1 MPKGLL
7 ALLLSFLTTVPVA
20 AGPTSQPKPPPVKA
34 AAVYVMDADSGD
46 VLFASGADERR
57 PPASMTKMMTL
68 HLLAQ
73 AVREGR
79 VKLSDPVPVSEE
91 AYRTGG
97 AQIWL
102 EPGERLPLDQ
112 ILRSIAIGSAN
123 DSCVAV
129 AELLDGSTDAFVARM
144 NEEAKA
150 LGMTHTH
157 FANPHGLDDPAHL
170 TTAHDMAVLGR
181 VLLKDDLV
189 MKALAQREDRTIR
202 NGRGGK
208 LWLVNHNRL
217 LWTFP
222 GLIGLKTG
230 YTQKA
235 GYCLTG
241 AARQQGMTMIAVV
254 MGEPSSRDRFADV
267 AALLRWAFLT
277 HDSHVLAKDGQVMGE
292 VSVRHGAAPSIRAV
306 LDGDLRVTT
315 AKGEKP
321 SVKLTPHLPKS
332 VTAPVKAGQK
342 IGTLEV
348 TGDGRSATYRLVA
361 KDSVGRAT
369 FGTMFLR
376 LIRGA
381 LHVPA

>member
-20 AGPTSQPKPPPVKA
+20 AGPSAQPKPPPVKA

-46 VLFASGADERR
+46 VLFASGADQRR

-68 HLLAQ
+68 HLLARALRQ
-73 AVREGR
+73 GR
-79 VKLSDPVPVSEE
+79 LKLSDPVPVSEE
-91 AYRTGG
+91 AFRTPG

-102 EPGERLPLDQ
+102 EPGEQLPLDQ

-150 LGMTHTH
+150 LGMNDTH

-170 TTAHDMAVLGR
+170 TTAHDMALLGR
-181 VLLKDDLV
+181 ALLRDGIV

-202 NGRGGK
+202 NGKGGK

-217 LWTFP
+217 LWSFP

-254 MGEPSSRDRFADV
+254 MGEPTSRDRFADV

-277 HDSHVLAKDGQVMGE
+277 HDSHVLARGGQVMGQ
-292 VSVRHGAAPSIRAV
+292 VSVRHGAAPTIKAV
-306 LDGDLRVTT
+306 LDGDLRLTT

-321 SVKLTPHLPKS
+321 SVKLVPHLPKS
-332 VTAPVKAGQK
+332 VMAPVRAGQEL
-342 IGTLEV
+342 GTLEV
-348 TGDGRSATYRLVA
+348 TGGGRLSTHRLVA
-361 KDSVGRAT
+361 QGSVPRAT

-376 LIRGA
+376 IIRGA